1 MDRAMT
7 WDFLILS
14 LTFGAD
20 CKLTRMFRSILPL
33 ILLTIFYSCNNDTAP
48 EKDAGPQPADVPM
61 AFSFIST
68 LPPYEEDLS
77 TAIIK
82 TFNTAS
88 MNEAR
93 KAHSDSALVMT
104 NGDSAPVYSDISFFP
119 VMDKDTLAKVYSG
132 SFNKKKN
139 QDSAAVID
147 FSRYFTFVVTH
158 PPAGNIDYYN
168 TLSELRAPGDTLY
181 LSMTSSPMNTDEN
194 SPLANYWST
203 TVYKLEK
210 GGYKVLAVAFRRDST
225 FYRLNE

>member
-1 MDRAMT
+1 MT
-7 WDFLILS
+7 WDFFLLS
-14 LTFGAD
+14 LIFDAD
-20 CKLTRMFRSILPL
+20 CKLTHMLRSVLLL
-33 ILLTIFYSCNNDTAP
+33 ILLTIFYSCNNDAAP
-48 EKDAGPQPADVPM
+48 EKGAAPQPQPADVPM

-68 LPPYEEDLS
+68 MPPYEEDLS

-119 VMDKDTLAKVYSG
+119 VMNKDTLAKVYSG

-147 FSRYFTFVVTH
+147 FSQYFTFVITH
-158 PPAGNIDYYN
+158 PPAGNMDYYN
-168 TLSELRAPGDTLY
+168 TLSELRVPGDTLY

-203 TVYKLEK
+203 AVYKLEK

-225 FYRLNE
+225 FYRLNK